1 MDYIL
6 VASNG
11 VNPFYISKFTH
22 LHTCTT
28 LHIRLQM
35 CQTLTNE
42 AKEQKLDEKRN
53 KFLSEKF
60 FPSGIETDWATHII
74 AHISVWVVVG
84 LSFPYFLFFVCE
96 KMCLNGPGSSNL
108 FESQLVNLKTS
119 FHFTGLKQIF
129 VHIFTAK
136 LKNKFLVPLDIT
148 RPQTRIIRSCSSF
161 LYSPIHSHHHC
172 FMPRYAQQI
181 SAPNCL
187 SPIHILTHGCCMV
200 LT

>member
-1 MDYIL
+1 MKSGTNFCQKSFSPL
-6 VASNG
+6 G
-11 VNPFYISKFTH
+11 QRRTGPHIS
-22 LHTCTT
+22 
-28 LHIRLQM
+28 
-35 CQTLTNE
+35 
-42 AKEQKLDEKRN
+42 
-53 KFLSEKF
+53 S
-60 FPSGIETDWATHII
+60 
-74 AHISVWVVVG
+74 HISVSEWQQG
-84 LSFPYFLFFVCE
+84 SPFHIFFFFVSE
-96 KMCLNGPGSSNL
+96 KMCLDGPGSYNL

-119 FHFTGLKQIF
+119 YHFTGLKQIF

-187 SPIHILTHGCCMV
+187 SPIHILTHGCCVV